1 MLHEIVVGT
10 FNDSTEFEW
19 GMVAEE
25 NPDDV
30 AEDNSGTG
38 VMTPM
43 LCIFHVKFEN
53 TGKALASVFI
63 PVALSCQSENRI
75 VNVLLLM

>member
-1 MLHEIVVGT
+1 M
-10 FNDSTEFEW
+10 FDDSTEFEG
-19 GMVAEE
+19 GMVTEE
-25 NPDDV
+25 NPDDA
-30 AEDNSGTG
+30 AEDNNGTG

-43 LCIFHVKFEN
+43 FCIFHGQFEN

-75 VNVLLLM
+75 VNVLVLM